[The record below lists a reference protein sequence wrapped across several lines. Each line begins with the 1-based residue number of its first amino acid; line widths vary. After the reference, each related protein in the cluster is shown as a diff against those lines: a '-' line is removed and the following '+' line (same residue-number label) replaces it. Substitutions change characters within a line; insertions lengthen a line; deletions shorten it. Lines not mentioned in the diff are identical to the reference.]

1 MGDRLKIFFC
11 LLILSMIGNTASASF
26 NFPSVI
32 RKMATDILGEELVE
46 NIIGIDSKEM
56 MEMPS
61 LPKLLEN
68 PKSLDFANINDQPK
82 TPITDKDKK
91 NLDNHFLYE
100 LFTEIRSS
108 DPSEDEYQ
116 QWMNIL
122 TQGATREGVFRALIY
137 DKIYERLEF
146 SSSRRV
152 SADAK
157 EFTVLFYQ
165 KFIGIKISQTK
176 MDQMNVYALKR
187 IVCEKTLQMVDTLYQ
202 KNKLVGVM
210 LSIVEDAKRGRY
222 LTVPGGPIIDWDD
235 KGMIKAFVNEIKRI
249 AKNEKCVFVRV
260 RPQLEANEFSKKI
273 FSDYG
278 FRNAPIHLHAELT
291 SQLDIT
297 KSEEKIL
304 AGMRKTTRYEIKKAI
319 SQGVKITNSADQR
332 DIDKFYE
339 LQLKTAKRQGF
350 YAHTQKYH
358 RLMWKHLKEKIAHL
372 LVAEYKNEI
381 ISAWVLFTHDGFL
394 YYPYGA
400 STDKHKEVMA
410 NNLMMWEAIKFGKK
424 LGLSTFDL
432 WGREVG
438 KGFTKFKE
446 GYNPKV
452 IEFVGSWDLV
462 INKPLYYIYRI
473 AEKVRWFLLRLT
485 K

>member
-1 MGDRLKIFFC
+1 MKIFFC

-202 KNKLVGVM
+202 KNKLDVYKWY
-210 LSIVEDAKRGRY
+210 A
-222 LTVPGGPIIDWDD
+222 
-235 KGMIKAFVNEIKRI
+235 
-249 AKNEKCVFVRV
+249 
-260 RPQLEANEFSKKI
+260 I
-273 FSDYG
+273 FSSDLAIKYRRIWG
-278 FRNAPIHLHAELT
+278 N
-291 SQLDIT
+291 DIRKQRSPSKHYRWASLAGEQFI
-297 KSEEKIL
+297 KSEII
-304 AGMRKTTRYEIKKAI
+304 IKLNKLY
-319 SQGVKITNSADQR
+319 NHLDQ
-332 DIDKFYE
+332 
-339 LQLKTAKRQGF
+339 
-350 YAHTQKYH
+350 
-358 RLMWKHLKEKIAHL
+358 
-372 LVAEYKNEI
+372 N
-381 ISAWVLFTHDGFL
+381 
-394 YYPYGA
+394 
-400 STDKHKEVMA
+400 
-410 NNLMMWEAIKFGKK
+410 
-424 LGLSTFDL
+424 
-432 WGREVG
+432 
-438 KGFTKFKE
+438 
-446 GYNPKV
+446 
-452 IEFVGSWDLV
+452 
-462 INKPLYYIYRI
+462 
-473 AEKVRWFLLRLT
+473 
-485 K
+485 